1 VVPPDRRPPAR
12 PVSGGWLGALLE
24 NAPVDSRGARPAGAI
39 VLSVE
44 PGGPVA
50 IAGLLP
56 GDRVF
61 EYGGTAVKDVADLV
75 RLAGANAPRDSVV
88 IRVRRESTART
99 LEMIVGARATE
110 PVTAASVVVYYAA
123 DDDQKTAED
132 LAAELRKSINDPRYT
147 IRTLKTSRII
157 SREGEV
163 RYSSSELSTLAG
175 SLVRSAGSWL
185 SRTYGRRV
193 AVTPLVD
200 PRISARS
207 VVVVVPGKT
216 SAPAIP
222 GRTSAP
228 AVPLRDPVITVFY
241 PTVNDARTA
250 EDLADYLRTRRSG
263 LKYSVLTKQMRTS
276 NQGSQIEYDNERTG
290 ELARALARDIGAWIS
305 RSYGRRV
312 ALEPTLNGR
321 IGADA
326 VVVWL
331 PSR

>member
-1 VVPPDRRPPAR
+1 MPPDQRSPAR
-12 PVSGGWLGALLE
+12 PVSGGWLGVLLE
-24 NAPVDSRGARPAGAI
+24 NAPIDSRGARPAGAL
-39 VLSVE
+39 VRSVK

-99 LEMIVGARATE
+99 LEMIVSDRATE
-110 PVTAASVVVYYAA
+110 PVSAASVVVYYAA

-132 LAAELRKSINDPRYT
+132 LAAELRVSMNDPRYT
-147 IRTLKTSRII
+147 VRTLKTSRFIT
-157 SREGEV
+157 REGEV
-163 RYSSSELSTLAG
+163 RYSSPDLSTLAG
-175 SLVRSAGSWL
+175 GLARSAGSWL

-200 PRISARS
+200 PRVIATS
-207 VVVVVPGKT
+207 VVVVIPERRSVPAT
-216 SAPAIP
+216 P

-228 AVPLRDPVITVFY
+228 AVPLPDPVVIVVY
-241 PTVNDARTA
+241 PTANDARTA
-250 EDLADYLRTRRSG
+250 EELADFLRTRRSG
-263 LKYSVLTKQMRTS
+263 WKYSVRTV
-276 NQGSQIEYDNERTG
+276 QKTTGPTGGQLEYDNERTG
-290 ELARALARDIGAWIS
+290 ELARVLARDIGAWIS

-312 ALEPTLNGR
+312 ALEPRLNGR

-326 VVVWL
+326 VVLSL

>member
-1 VVPPDRRPPAR
+1 VPPDRRSPAR
-12 PVSGGWLGALLE
+12 AVSGGWLGVLLE

-39 VLSVE
+39 ALSVK

-61 EYGGTAVKDVADLV
+61 EYGGTAVKDAADLV

-99 LEMIVGARATE
+99 LEMIVGDRATE

-132 LAAELRKSINDPRYT
+132 LAAGLRESITDARFT
-147 IRTLKTSRII
+147 IRTFKTSRFI
-157 SREGEV
+157 SGEGEV
-163 RYSSSELSTLAG
+163 RYSSADLSPLAEA
-175 SLVRSAGSWL
+175 LARSAGSWL

-200 PRISARS
+200 PRMSARS
-207 VVVVVPGKT
+207 VVVIVPGKT

-228 AVPLRDPVITVFY
+228 AVPLPDPVIIVVY
-241 PTVNDARTA
+241 PTANDARTA
-250 EDLADYLRTRRSG
+250 EELAGFLRTRRSG
-263 LKYSVLTKQMRTS
+263 WKYSVRTV
-276 NQGSQIEYDNERTG
+276 QKTTGPTGGQLEYDNERTG
-290 ELARALARDIGAWIS
+290 ELARVLARDIGSWVS
-305 RSYGRRV
+305 RAYGRRV

-321 IGADA
+321 IGKDA
-326 VVVWL
+326 VVLSL